1 MIIYTY
7 CEDSL
12 IFKQIKL
19 SSYFKIGAIFLIM
32 FISASFIA
40 YKIGLNNSIQELS
53 TEERITLINE
63 KDSFSKEK
71 MATMLDDLNVKF
83 PWIPMAQ
90 SMIETGH
97 WKSEVFLENNN
108 LFGMR
113 EAKSRITTSIGTNLN
128 HAEYNS
134 WRESVYDYA
143 FYQSRYLGSIKTE
156 SEYYQYL
163 AASYAEDASY
173 AIMVKEM
180 VESNDLKKLFN

>member
-1 MIIYTY
+1 MIYTY

-12 IFKQIKL
+12 VFKQIKT
-19 SSYFKIGAIFLIM
+19 SSYFKIGTVFLIM
-32 FISASFIA
+32 FASASYIA
-40 YKIGLNNSIQELS
+40 YKIGLQNSIQNLTS
-53 TEERITLINE
+53 EERIVLINE
-63 KDSFSKEK
+63 RDSFSKEK
-71 MATMLDDLNVKF
+71 MATMLNDLNVKF

-90 SMIETGH
+90 SMIETGQ

-143 FYQSRYLGSIKTE
+143 FYQSRYLGNIKSE

-163 AASYAEDASY
+163 AASYAEDPGY
-173 AIMVKEM
+173 IKKVKHI
-180 VESNDLKKLFN
+180 VESHDLKKLFN

>member
-90 SMIETGH
+90 SIVETGQ

-128 HAEYNS
+128 HAEYHS
-134 WRESVYDYA
+134 WRESIYDYA

-163 AASYAEDASY
+163 EASYAEDPEY
-173 AIMVKEM
+173 VKKIKGIIE
-180 VESNDLKKLFN
+180 NHNLKKLFN

>member
-1 MIIYTY
+1 MIYTY
-7 CEDSL
+7 CKDSL
-12 IFKQIKL
+12 IFKKIKA
-19 SSYFKIGAIFLIM
+19 SSYFKIGTIFLIM
-32 FISASFIA
+32 FVSSSFIA
-40 YKIGLNNSIQELS
+40 YKVGLSTSIQHLT

-71 MATMLDDLNVKF
+71 MATMLKDLNVKF

-90 SMIETGH
+90 SMIETGQ
-97 WKSEVFLENNN
+97 WKSKVFLENNN

-163 AASYAEDASY
+163 AASYAEDPGY
-173 AIMVKEM
+173 VEKIKQIVKQR
-180 VESNDLKKLFN
+180 NLKKLFN

>member
-1 MIIYTY
+1 MIYTY
-7 CEDSL
+7 CSDSL
-12 IFKQIKL
+12 AFKQIRKSL
-19 SSYFKIGAIFLIM
+19 YFKIGTIFLIM
-32 FISASFIA
+32 FASASFIS
-40 YKIGLNNSIQELS
+40 YQIGLSSSIQNLT

-63 KDSFSKEK
+63 RDSFSKEK
-71 MATMLDDLNVKF
+71 MAEMLSDLNVKF

-90 SMIETGH
+90 SMIETGQ

-163 AASYAEDASY
+163 AASYAEDPGY
-173 AIMVKEM
+173 VKK
-180 VESNDLKKLFN
+180 VQQIVNQRGLKKLFN

>member
-1 MIIYTY
+1 MIYTY
-7 CEDSL
+7 CKDSL
-12 IFKQIKL
+12 AFKRIRT
-19 SSYFKIGAIFLIM
+19 SIYFKIGTIFLIM

-40 YKIGLNNSIQELS
+40 YQIGLSNSIQNLTS
-53 TEERITLINE
+53 EERITLINE
-63 KDSFSKEK
+63 KDAFSKEK
-71 MATMLDDLNVKF
+71 MATMLADLNVRY

-90 SMIETGH
+90 SMIETGQ

-143 FYQSRYLGSIKTE
+143 FYQSRYLGNIKSE

-163 AASYAEDASY
+163 DASYAEDPGY
-173 AIMVKEM
+173 VNKVKQI
-180 VESNDLKKLFN
+180 VESRSLKKLFN

>member
-1 MIIYTY
+1 MIYTY
-7 CEDSL
+7 CSDSL
-12 IFKQIKL
+12 VFKRIKASIYL
-19 SSYFKIGAIFLIM
+19 KIGTIFLIM
-32 FISASFIA
+32 FASASFIA
-40 YKIGLNNSIQELS
+40 YEIGLRNSIQNLTS
-53 TEERITLINE
+53 EERITLINE

-71 MATMLDDLNVKF
+71 MANMLDDLNVKF

-90 SMIETGH
+90 SMIETGQ

-143 FYQSRYLGSIKTE
+143 FYQSRYLGNIKTE

-163 AASYAEDASY
+163 DASYAEDPGY
-173 AIMVKEM
+173 IKKVQQI
-180 VESNDLKKLFN
+180 VERCNLKKLFN

>member
-7 CEDSL
+7 CKDSL
-12 IFKQIKL
+12 AFKQIKS
-19 SSYFKIGAIFLIM
+19 SSYFKIGAIFLVM

-40 YKIGLNNSIQELS
+40 YKIGLNDSIQQL
-53 TEERITLINE
+53 TDEERITLINE

-71 MATMLDDLNVKF
+71 MAVMLNDLNVKF

-90 SMIETGH
+90 SMIETGQ
-97 WKSEVFLENNN
+97 WKSEIFFENNN

-143 FYQSRYLGSIKTE
+143 FYQSRYLGSLKTE

-163 AASYAEDASY
+163 AASYAEDPEY
-173 AIMVKEM
+173 VKKIKHI
-180 VESNDLKKLFN
+180 VENHNLKKLFN

>member
-1 MIIYTY
+1 MIYTY
-7 CEDSL
+7 CKDSL
-12 IFKQIKL
+12 AFKRIRT
-19 SSYFKIGAIFLIM
+19 SIYFKIGTIFLIM

-40 YKIGLNNSIQELS
+40 YQIGLSNSIQNLTS
-53 TEERITLINE
+53 EERITLINE
-63 KDSFSKEK
+63 KDAFSKEK
-71 MATMLDDLNVKF
+71 MATMLADLNVRY

-90 SMIETGH
+90 SMIETGQ

-143 FYQSRYLGSIKTE
+143 FYQSRYLGNIKSE

-163 AASYAEDASY
+163 AASYAEDPGY
-173 AIMVKEM
+173 VKK
-180 VESNDLKKLFN
+180 VQQIVQGRDLKKLFN

>member
-1 MIIYTY
+1 MIYTY

-12 IFKQIKL
+12 VFKKIKA
-19 SSYFKIGAIFLIM
+19 SSYFKIGTIFLIM
-32 FISASFIA
+32 FASVSFIA
-40 YKIGLNNSIQELS
+40 YKIGLKNSIQNLT

-63 KDSFSKEK
+63 KDAFSKEK
-71 MATMLDDLNVKF
+71 MAIMLNDLNIKF

-90 SMIETGH
+90 SMIETGQ

-113 EAKSRITTSIGTNLN
+113 EAKSRITTSIGTNLD

-143 FYQSRYLGSIKTE
+143 FYQSRYLGNIKNE

-163 AASYAEDASY
+163 NASYAEDPGY
-173 AIMVKEM
+173 IKKVKYI
-180 VESNDLKKLFN
+180 VESYGLKKLFN

>member
-1 MIIYTY
+1 MIYTY
-7 CEDSL
+7 CSDSL
-12 IFKQIKL
+12 VFKRIKASIYL
-19 SSYFKIGAIFLIM
+19 KIGTIFLIM

-40 YKIGLNNSIQELS
+40 YEIGLRNSIQNLTS
-53 TEERITLINE
+53 EERITLINE

-71 MATMLDDLNVKF
+71 MANMLDDLNVKF

-90 SMIETGH
+90 SMIETGQ

-113 EAKSRITTSIGTNLN
+113 EAKSRITTSTGTNLN

-134 WRESVYDYA
+134 WRESIYDYA
-143 FYQSRYLGSIKTE
+143 FYQSRYLGNIKTE

-163 AASYAEDASY
+163 AASYAEDPGY
-173 AIMVKEM
+173 IKKIKQV
-180 VESNDLKKLFN
+180 VEIQSLKKLFN